1 MMIWRTIMK
10 KLLAML
16 LAATMLLCL
25 VACSDKNDN
34 DKNDL
39 KDYEV
44 EEIIITYVVTENG
57 DTFHFESVDSETVAI
72 TKYEGPDTPHAVEIP
87 AVLNEK
93 KVVAIA
99 DTAFYYSS
107 QITALTFPDT
117 LTTIGSFAF
126 AGCSGLTELNI
137 PATVSTIGE
146 AAFYGCTALTKVTF
160 AQTSSLKNIE
170 QRTFDSCTA
179 LTAISIPA
187 YIETIGTGAFLGC
200 TKLASITIAEGCQI
214 IGAQAFQNCTELASL
229 KLPASVASIGKF
241 AFAGS
246 ENLYMDGVEYPAD
259 SYAESYIKNMKLEET
274 APPVEDEE

>member
-1 MMIWRTIMK
+1 MK

-93 KVVAIA
+93 KVAIVPG
-99 DTAFYYSS
+99 TAFGASGEGFARVSYAYSVNH
-107 QITALTFPDT
+107 ITTA
-117 LTTIGSFAF
+117 I
-126 AGCSGLTELNI
+126 EK
-137 PATVSTIGE
+137 IGE
-146 AAFYGCTALTKVTF
+146 F
-160 AQTSSLKNIE
+160 
-170 QRTFDSCTA
+170 
-179 LTAISIPA
+179 
-187 YIETIGTGAFLGC
+187 
-200 TKLASITIAEGCQI
+200 
-214 IGAQAFQNCTELASL
+214 
-229 KLPASVASIGKF
+229 
-241 AFAGS
+241 
-246 ENLYMDGVEYPAD
+246 
-259 SYAESYIKNMKLEET
+259 IKTL
-274 APPVEDEE
+274 